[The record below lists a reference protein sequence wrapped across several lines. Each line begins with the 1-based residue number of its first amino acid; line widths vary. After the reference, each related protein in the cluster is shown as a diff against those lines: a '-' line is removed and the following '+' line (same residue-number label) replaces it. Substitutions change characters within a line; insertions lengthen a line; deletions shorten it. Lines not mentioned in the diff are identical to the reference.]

1 MDGIIKKMRKEE
13 KQMGNNL
20 TLFPINSFSNS
31 SNVAKTKK
39 QIIQSRPILIQESL
53 TWKEVE

>member
-1 MDGIIKKMRKEE
+1 MRKEE

-31 SNVAKTKK
+31 SNVAKTK
-39 QIIQSRPILIQESL
+39 SRLFKADQF
-53 TWKEVE
+53 